1 MNIVKHLERAAL
13 VAHARGEQWAT
24 YWTAHADAIRAVE
37 PYDRGR
43 YRRLVNRLLSLVV
56 SGDTAGQTAVGDDDA
71 VPWELDDQPSPHDS
85 KTQAR
90 CLLPL
95 TPMPEGKRGITTVA
109 AGCSLHGQGRHQAG
123 RTRRPGDTPWFMGP
137 VKGGFLP
144 DGLGNSRE

>member
-13 VAHARGEQWAT
+13 AAHARAEQWAT
-24 YWTAHADAIRAVE
+24 FWAAHADAIRAVE
-37 PYDRGR
+37 PYDYGR

-56 SGDTAGQTAVGDDDA
+56 SGDTAGQTAVDDDTM
-71 VPWELDDQPSPHDS
+71 PWELDGQPSPHDS

-95 TPMPEGKRGITTVA
+95 RPMSEGKGGNTTVA
-109 AGCSLHGQGRHQAG
+109 PGCSLHGQGGHRDD
-123 RTRRPGDTPWFMGP
+123 RTQRPGDTPWFTGP

-144 DGLGNSRE
+144 DGLGNSRVL